1 MFDYLIVG
9 AGFSGSVLAERL
21 AASGARV
28 CLADRRPHIGGN
40 AYDHYDD
47 HGILVHQYGPH
58 IFHTNSPRVYQ
69 YLSRFTAWR
78 PYEHQVLVE
87 VDAKLVPFP
96 INVDTVNALFGLSRT
111 EQDIQA
117 FYAAAAEPVATIRSF
132 EDAVVSQIGRDL
144 YVKLIR
150 NYTRKQW
157 GLDPSRL
164 DASVAARIP
173 ARTNRDARY
182 FTDRYQVMPLHGY
195 TRMFQR
201 MLAQRNITLLLQADF
216 KELRHALQYKSL
228 IYSGPIDE
236 YFDHCYGPLPYR
248 SLRFEWKT
256 VDVAQVQPVA
266 VINHP
271 NQHAYTRVTEF
282 KHLTGQE
289 HRKSSLVYE
298 YPSAEGEPYYPIPQ
312 PENAEL
318 YRKYKALADATPNVH
333 FLGRLGS
340 YRYYN
345 MDQCVGQA
353 LALFDRLRG
362 ARQADVSSVVAAA
375 E

>member
-21 AASGARV
+21 ASAGARV
-28 CLADRRPHIGGN
+28 CIADRRPHIGGN
-40 AYDHYDD
+40 AYDHFDD
-47 HGILVHQYGPH
+47 HGVLVHQYGPH
-58 IFHTNSPRVYQ
+58 IFHTNSLRVYQ

-78 PYEHQVLVE
+78 PYEHHVLAE
-87 VDAKLVPFP
+87 VDGKQVPFP
-96 INVDTVNALFGLSRT
+96 INVDTINALFGLART
-111 EQDIQA
+111 EHDIEA
-117 FYAAAAEPVATIRSF
+117 FYAAAAEPVAKIRTF

-144 YVKLIR
+144 YNMFFR

-157 GLDPSRL
+157 GVDPSQL
-164 DASVAARIP
+164 DASVAARVP
-173 ARTNRDARY
+173 ARANHDARY

-201 MLAQRNITLLLQADF
+201 MLSHRNITVLLQADF
-216 KELRHALQYKSL
+216 KELRNAIPYRTL

-236 YFDHCYGPLPYR
+236 YFEHCYGKLPYR
-248 SLRFEWKT
+248 SLRFEWET
-256 VDVAQVQPVA
+256 VDQAQVQPVA

-298 YPSAEGEPYYPIPQ
+298 YPSAEGDPYYPIPQ
-312 PENAEL
+312 PENAAL
-318 YRKYKALADATPNVH
+318 YRKYKELADATPNVY

-353 LALFDRLRG
+353 LALSDRLCG
-362 ARQADVSSVVAAA
+362 ASQHAASSAVAA